1 MSGEPVTVIVT
12 RTAKAG
18 KIVEFEQWME
28 GIIHAAMK
36 FEGFMGINVIRP
48 QDLARPEYIIIFHF
62 DTYENLAKWENSK
75 ERREWAERGRAVAE
89 GEPKIER
96 KTGLEFWFTPS
107 LRKPEAP
114 PRYKMAIVLVVV
126 ISSLLA
132 TVLPLI
138 QLATETLHP
147 ALRLVIGVIIMVLLM
162 TYVVMPGV
170 TRILRPWLY
179 KKEFL

>member
-18 KIVEFEQWME
+18 RITEFEQWME
-28 GIIHAAMK
+28 GIIHATMK

-48 QDLARPEYIIIFHF
+48 QNPARPEYVIIFHF
-62 DTYENLAKWENSK
+62 DTYENLAKWENSL
-75 ERREWAERGRAVAE
+75 ERREWAERSRAVTE

-96 KTGLEFWFTPS
+96 RTGLEFWFTPS
-107 LRKPEAP
+107 SSRSEAP
-114 PRYKMAIVLVVV
+114 PKYKMAIVLVAV

-138 QLATETLHP
+138 QFATQSLHP
-147 ALRLVIGVIIMVLLM
+147 ALNLVIGVVVMVLLM
-162 TYVVMPGV
+162 TYIVMPAV
-170 TRILRPWLY
+170 TRLLRPWLY
-179 KKEFL
+179 KKEFF

>member
-18 KIVEFEQWME
+18 KVAEFEQWME

-36 FEGFMGINVIRP
+36 FQGFAGINVIRP
-48 QDLARPEYIIIFHF
+48 QDPARPEYVIIFHF
-62 DTYENLAKWENSK
+62 DTYENLARWENSP
-75 ERREWAERGRAVAE
+75 ERREWAERGRSVVE

-96 KTGLEFWFTPS
+96 RTGLEFWFTPS
-107 LRKPEAP
+107 PGTP
-114 PRYKMAIVLVVV
+114 PPQRHKMVIVLVAV

-138 QLATETLHP
+138 QLATEDLHP
-147 ALRLVIGVIIMVLLM
+147 VLRLVIGVAIMVLLM
-162 TYVVMPGV
+162 TYVVMPAI
-170 TRILRPWLY
+170 TRLLRPWLY
-179 KKEFL
+179 RKEFF